1 MNCLVIAQRDRILN
15 FVLYVCVF
23 FFFFCEKF
31 HFFSSFMSL
40 SHFFFTHP
48 SCPSGVYMCK
58 SLRLTKLVYHTQ
70 RRNVLRTQ
78 SETSSLMLLVR
89 LYKRPKMSP
98 FYIHTN
104 YDSFC
109 SHFSQTIHSPI
120 ELSLSF
126 TASRLL
132 FSSKCLIFSSSLSHS
147 VSLCFRCSFQSLAS
161 FCIRFEKS
169 RTL

>member
-1 MNCLVIAQRDRILN
+1 
-15 FVLYVCVF
+15 
-23 FFFFCEKF
+23 
-31 HFFSSFMSL
+31 MSL